1 MNMKVILDLLCM
13 VIIIVVI
20 TDISDWADTV
30 KKAISYILTKGK
42 IVKTDFRLHLIDCA
56 FCQLFW
62 AGIIYL
68 LCTGNFTLP
77 YIAVLC
83 LLCAFTGVVEKYI
96 ILIEDITIKI
106 TQLIYKLIDR

>member
-1 MNMKVILDLLCM
+1 METILDLLCM
-13 VIIIVVI
+13 AIIIVVI

-42 IVKTDFRLHLIDCA
+42 IVKTDFRLHIVDCA

-62 AGIIYL
+62 CGIIYL
-68 LCTGNFTLP
+68 LWTGNFTLP

-96 ILIEDITIKI
+96 ILLEDIAIKI
-106 TQLIYKLIDR
+106 TQLIYKIIDKI